1 MTSTMRAV
9 RIRRYGPAAEVLE
22 LVTDAPV
29 PAPGPDEILVRGRA
43 TAINPVDCTARSGYG
58 RDVFRGLWGPLPL
71 ILGRDVS
78 GTVAAVGAA
87 VKEFAP
93 GDEVYAA
100 PHIGC
105 YAEYVVVKAEHAAR
119 KPRNLDHLEA
129 ASLPFVALTAWT
141 ALVEHAGLSPG
152 NAAGKRVII
161 PRAAGGVGSFAVQLM
176 KAWGA
181 HVIALCSGRNV
192 ELVRGLG
199 ADEVIDYGKTDFTQV
214 ARDCD
219 VALDTIGK
227 PSDFESMDGMRPNAG
242 SAEDFDEKLMSVL
255 KVNAGA
261 VYVTI
266 CSPKLVLADRFGPE
280 EGARRAEDT
289 FRARAAAQAA
299 SGRRYHW
306 SFFTPSGS
314 ALAEIARLV
323 EDRAIRP
330 VVDRVFPLEEMVA
343 AHEYCES
350 GRAQGKIVID
360 IGG

>member
-1 MTSTMRAV
+1 MTPTMRAV
-9 RIRRYGPAAEVLE
+9 RISRYGPAAEVLE
-22 LVTDAPV
+22 MVNVPV
-29 PAPGPDEILVRGRA
+29 PVPKPDEILVRSRA

-58 RDVFRGLWGPLPL
+58 REVFRALWGPLPL

-78 GTVAAVGAA
+78 GTVAAVGEA
-87 VKEFAP
+87 VTEFSP

-105 YAEYVVVKAEHAAR
+105 YAEYVVVKAAHAAR
-119 KPRNLDHLEA
+119 KPRNLNHHEA
-129 ASLPFVALTAWT
+129 ASLPFVALTTWT
-141 ALVEHAGLSPG
+141 ALVEHAGLSPDT
-152 NAAGKRVII
+152 AAGKRIII

-181 HVIALCSGRNV
+181 HVIALCSSRNV
-192 ELVRGLG
+192 ELVRSLG
-199 ADEVIDYGKTDFTQV
+199 ADEVIDYNSTDFTRAV
-214 ARDCD
+214 RDCD

-227 PSDFESMDGMRPNAG
+227 PSDFESMTGMRPNAG

-255 KVNAGA
+255 KVDAGA

-266 CSPKLVLADRFGPE
+266 CSPKLVLADRYGPE
-280 EGARRAEDT
+280 EGARRAEET

-299 SGRRYHW
+299 KGRRYHW
-306 SFFTPSGS
+306 SFCTPSGA
-314 ALAEIARLV
+314 ALEEVARLV
-323 EDRAIRP
+323 ESGAIRP
-330 VVDRVFPLEEMVA
+330 VVDRIFPLAEMVA